1 MITID
6 ILCRSVSGLQPAEV
20 EQWIGNA
27 WLHAEG
33 APGQYRLHAIDAARV
48 RLIHELRHDLGID
61 DEALPV
67 VLSLVDQLY
76 AARRQMHSLRRAVE
90 QAAPEEIRTAILG
103 ALAGS

>member
-1 MITID
+1 MISID
-6 ILCRSVSGLQPAEV
+6 VLCRTVSGLQPEQV

-33 APGQYRLHAIDAARV
+33 APGHYRLRDIDAARV
-48 RLIHELRHDLGID
+48 RLIYELRHDMGLD

-76 AARRQMHSLRRAVE
+76 AARRQMRNLRQAVE
-90 QAAPEEIRTAILG
+90 QAAPDEVREAILN
-103 ALAGS
+103 ALLK

>member
-6 ILCRSVSGLQPAEV
+6 ILCATVSGLDPEEV
-20 EQWIGNA
+20 NQWIGRA

-33 APGQYRLHAIDAARV
+33 APGDWRFRAIDAARV
-48 RLIHELRHDLGID
+48 RLIHELRHDMGID

-76 AARRQMHSLRRAVE
+76 AARRQMHNLRRAVE
-90 QAAPEEIRTAILG
+90 RAAPDEVRQAILG
-103 ALAGS
+103 ALTER

>member
-6 ILCRSVSGLQPAEV
+6 ILCRSVSGLAPEEV

-33 APGQYRLHAIDAARV
+33 APGHWQFDDIDAARV
-48 RLIHELRHDLGID
+48 RLIHELRHDMGID

-76 AARRQMHSLRRAVE
+76 AARRQMHNLRRAVE
-90 QAAPEEIRTAILG
+90 QAAPDEVRQAILG
-103 ALAGS
+103 VLAGR